1 MNSVSEIIE
10 ALKQLDT
17 QGKREFLHSLT
28 EIDFEDAWDRQ
39 IEADA
44 QSGLIDPLWRAALDD
59 IKAENDKPLDD
70 VLNNTPCQFRT

>member
-1 MNSVSEIIE
+1 MNSVAEIIE

-17 QGKREFLHSLT
+17 QGKREFLHRLT

-44 QSGLIDPLWRAALDD
+44 QSGLLDPLWRAALED
-59 IKAENDKPLDD
+59 IKAKNVKPLDD
-70 VLNNTPCQFRT
+70 VLNNT